1 MEGEGWLIQMR
12 GTDEYEYSPQGIT
25 LLSLLRTIIQNH
37 LIPKKEEIIKQI
49 HAVIDVDGCGK
60 DWGDAWEG
68 GVFRKTFQ
76 NLYGIIHA
84 KELFPKQLRYF
95 YLPFA
100 SERKNS
106 FSQYHLVNI
115 KEIQK
120 PEDTNRILNTWYP
133 KWFEGNA
140 YLTRSGKK
148 YFSLTKE
155 NMESIKRPESFF
167 YCQS

>member
-84 KELFPKQLRYF
+84 KSYFQSSCVILFNL
-95 YLPFA
+95 LS
-100 SERKNS
+100 SERKIH
-106 FSQYHLVNI
+106 FH
-115 KEIQK
+115 
-120 PEDTNRILNTWYP
+120 
-133 KWFEGNA
+133 
-140 YLTRSGKK
+140 
-148 YFSLTKE
+148 
-155 NMESIKRPESFF
+155 SII
-167 YCQS
+167 